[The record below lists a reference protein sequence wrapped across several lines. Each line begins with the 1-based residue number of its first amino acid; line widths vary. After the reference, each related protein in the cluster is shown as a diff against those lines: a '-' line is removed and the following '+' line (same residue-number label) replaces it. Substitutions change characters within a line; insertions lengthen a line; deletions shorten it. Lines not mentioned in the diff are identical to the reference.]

1 MTLTRMVSLTAL
13 MLSVAG
19 CATIETPTRAS
30 SLDVAGLTPAV
41 TVAQRSYAL
50 QDVQVIMP
58 ASLRISEGAGYYPN
72 ADVVWRGD
80 PIGDRAQQITAMF
93 ETAGDRVSAG
103 LTGDVPVIAVVT
115 LLRFHGLTERTR
127 YSVGGVY
134 SIEFTLE
141 IRNAQTGVVI
151 ETARVVKHDLPGPGG
166 LAAVALEQA
175 GQTEKVRVTDHLTYV
190 LQLEL
195 TGATSS

>member
-13 MLSVAG
+13 MLLVAG

-141 IRNAQTGVVI
+141 IRNAQTGTVI
-151 ETARVVKHDLPGPGG
+151 EPAILAIVTTMPIVAAAAAPNAPVRISTRTGKSVKANTLSI
-166 LAAVALEQA
+166 
-175 GQTEKVRVTDHLTYV
+175 R
-190 LQLEL
+190 
-195 TGATSS
+195 